1 MPSSK
6 DRRRV
11 EITTGMYDRL
21 KLLADSEERTVT
33 DVVHDMLRLGLT
45 HYQSTWLPHFYFD
58 RFNSQARQALALAK
72 DEARRFGHDYV
83 GTEHLLLGLL
93 RQDEGIAAQ
102 VLRRLWID
110 LEKTRLGVTRMLAYA
125 TATAQQQ
132 QSTPSVPATR
142 TETPTTPEESTVA
155 SETAGETVSET
166 ATAEE
171 SNEIGYTARMR
182 TVLTLAVDEAQR
194 LGHDYVG
201 TEHLLLALEREGE
214 GLAAGLL
221 QTFGALGRI
230 REFTLAALRQREAS
244 AGDTEP
250 AAT

>member
-11 EITTGMYDRL
+11 EITTGLYDRL

-58 RFNSQARQALALAK
+58 RFNAQARQALALAK
-72 DEARRFGHDYV
+72 DEAQRFGHDFV
-83 GTEHLLLGLL
+83 GTEHVLLGLL

-125 TATAQQQ
+125 AANAQSAAPASSAAQANAATAT
-132 QSTPSVPATR
+132 PAA
-142 TETPTTPEESTVA
+142 TTPAAPAEPVAASEAEGAASPSEESV
-155 SETAGETVSET
+155 
-166 ATAEE
+166 
-171 SNEIGYTARMR
+171 EIGYTARVR
-182 TVLTLAVDEAQR
+182 KVLTLAVDEAQR

-221 QTFGALGRI
+221 RTFGALGRI
-230 REFTLAALRQREAS
+230 REFTLAALRQRETTS
-244 AGDTEP
+244 SDE
-250 AAT
+250 

>member
-58 RFNSQARQALALAK
+58 RFNQQARQALDLSK
-72 DEARRFGHDYV
+72 DEARRFGHDFV

-93 RQDEGIAAQ
+93 REDEGIAAQ

-125 TATAQQQ
+125 TANAPAASPASSAPASPVSQAAAQTA
-132 QSTPSVPATR
+132 AT
-142 TETPTTPEESTVA
+142 SVA
-155 SETAGETVSET
+155 SEEPADAGETAGEIVPT
-166 ATAEE
+166 EE
-171 SNEIGYTARMR
+171 SIEIGYTARMR
-182 TVLTLAVDEAQR
+182 KVMTLAVDEAQR

-221 QTFGALGRI
+221 RTFGALGRI
-230 REFTLAALRQREAS
+230 REFTLAALRQRETANP
-244 AGDTEP
+244 EE
-250 AAT
+250 